1 MNYIFVQIKLCA
13 ASRNLP
19 GKFFSILLCLHQN
32 TLCQVFQFCD
42 FVSLCI
48 VYRLYGNIVDT
59 RLYANYT
66 STELLLSPKLTP
78 F

>member
-1 MNYIFVQIKLCA
+1 MNCIVVQIKLCA

-19 GKFFSILLCLHQN
+19 GNFFSIFLYLHQN

-48 VYRLYGNIVDT
+48 VYRLYESTIDT
-59 RLYANYT
+59 RLYANCT
-66 STELLLSPKLTP
+66 STELLLSSKLTL